1 MRLFKKLYFFLF
13 IFLSIQNISFAEQSV
28 KFVNVDLLV
37 NKTEIGNQMLDKISN
52 LDKENIKKLKTFEKQ
67 IKNTQEEIKLKKNV
81 ISELEFEKELND
93 LNKKISDF
101 NNQKKI
107 MVDKLTDV
115 KNKELNLFFENI
127 RPLVQ
132 NYMNENSIDII
143 INSNNIFM
151 GNKNSDISNDLID
164 RINAK
169 F

>member
-1 MRLFKKLYFFLF
+1 MRLFNNLYIFLF

-67 IKNTQEEIKLKKNV
+67 IKETQEEIKLKKNV

-132 NYMNENSIDII
+132 NYMNEKSIDII

-164 RINAK
+164 IINAK